1 MLNRRICIIWAVSLF
16 LGGPLAYLPVAK
28 RIIIFNLSY
37 VRIRRV
43 DGRKGNTWGDRGGKG
58 DVRCYFFNIPFF
70 AVFVSNP
77 LSPPYNIASHL
88 LSAMGS
94 SFLLMSRI
102 LNLAATA
109 EK

>member
-43 DGRKGNTWGDRGGKG
+43 DGRKGNTWGDRGGRAML
-58 DVRCYFFNIPFF
+58 DVISLTSPF
-70 AVFVSNP
+70 SLY
-77 LSPPYNIASHL
+77 LSPILSLPHITLLPTFFLLWDL
-88 LSAMGS
+88 LSY
-94 SFLLMSRI
+94 
-102 LNLAATA
+102 
-109 EK
+109 